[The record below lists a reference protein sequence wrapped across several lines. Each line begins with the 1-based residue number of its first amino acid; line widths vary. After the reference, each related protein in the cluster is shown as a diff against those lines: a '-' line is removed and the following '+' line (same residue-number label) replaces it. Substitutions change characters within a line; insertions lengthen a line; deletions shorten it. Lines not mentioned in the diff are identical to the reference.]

1 MPIPKG
7 IKEILA
13 AGDIPLSNGWYIVKS
28 TRNVGRVTVSGDVHL
43 ILADGCELTAR
54 TGIEVNSGSSLTIY
68 AQSDSGSRGKLTATG
83 SDWGAGIGG
92 GYGGAGGTITING
105 GQVTATG
112 GGGAGI
118 IAILAVLAAVACGGI
133 WFWKRKRSI

>member
-1 MPIPKG
+1 MPIPER
-7 IKEILA
+7 ITEILA

-83 SDWGAGIGG
+83 AENCAGIGG
-92 GYGGAGGTITING
+92 GDGGAGGTITING
-105 GQVTATG
+105 GQVTAT

-133 WFWKRKRSI
+133 WFWKRKRSM